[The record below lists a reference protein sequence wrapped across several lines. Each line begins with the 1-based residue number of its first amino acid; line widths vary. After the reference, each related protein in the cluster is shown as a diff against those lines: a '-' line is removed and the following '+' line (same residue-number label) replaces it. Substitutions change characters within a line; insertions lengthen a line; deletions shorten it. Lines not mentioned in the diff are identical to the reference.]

1 MGFQKAW
8 SERKL
13 EAAEDMQLYG
23 EGERTSSYKANSALN
38 TLYASDYGY
47 EEWKNIG
54 IAFKAAGGTLEDW
67 LAWCSIDAANY
78 EEHTAKR
85 LFESVSEDGAITANS
100 LWKRAWNA
108 GWDWR
113 EKYDKLPKVKQ
124 IPAPREFDGA
134 GEQAIAQLEAMFE
147 PDDYVNIVTKAT
159 LNKKGKWVP
168 SGYGRQFKR
177 DELCRTIRKYGLD
190 EALGDYNRE
199 AGVWL
204 RVNPMNGK
212 GVNDVDV
219 AACRNALV
227 ESDDMPLKDQERMF
241 FEMNLPIV
249 CITCSGG
256 KSLHAIVRVDA
267 DGRNHYA
274 DRVRY
279 LHEECEKT
287 GLTIDKANKN
297 PSRLTRLAGVMRG
310 GKEQT
315 LMHLRVG
322 ARDFSTWMTQEKN
335 AKLTYDYGIEP
346 MDMESP
352 IVLDEVLIEGV
363 MRRGDK
369 MCVAGPS
376 KAYKS
381 FSLIQLAIA
390 VSCGGKWL
398 GWRCKQGRVLYI
410 NCELR
415 GESFRSRVWEVASK
429 MDGARRESIAENMDV
444 WNMRGRTQPLETSKD
459 HIIEQAESRKYD
471 VIILDPIYK
480 LFAGDENSA
489 EEVSAFMLAMDELA
503 MRLHAS
509 VVYCHHHSKGAKG
522 GVSAQDRFSGSG
534 VFARDCD
541 ELIDV
546 SPLDLKDH
554 SVTEWGYEKTATA
567 WRIETVI
574 RDFEPKRPLDVVFEY
589 PVHHVDETGYL
600 SEFSLLSPQSVGG
613 NKSATTRREQR
624 DAKVVELEEYCAEY
638 YADNGTPLSS
648 AQLARVFE
656 KSPRTI
662 VNWANKSDELRV
674 EQYNNANYV
683 VLRDQK

>member
-1 MGFQKAW
+1 MGFQKAM

-13 EAAEDMQLYG
+13 EAAEDMHLYG
-23 EGERTSSYKANSALN
+23 EGERTSSFKANSALN

-78 EEHTAKR
+78 EERTATR

-108 GWDWR
+108 GWDWHER
-113 EKYDKLPKVKQ
+113 FDKLPKVAT
-124 IPAPREFDGA
+124 IPAARTFDSGS
-134 GEQAIAQLEAMFE
+134 EQAIAQLEAMFE

-177 DELCRTIRKYGLD
+177 AELCESIRKFGLD
-190 EALGDYNRE
+190 AVLGDYNRE

-204 RVNPMNGK
+204 RVNPMNGQ

-219 AACRNALV
+219 AECRNALV

-249 CITCSGG
+249 CITSSGG
-256 KSLHAIVRVDA
+256 KSLHAIVRIDA

-279 LHEECEKT
+279 LHEECEKA
-287 GLTIDKANKN
+287 GLTIDRANKN
-297 PSRLTRLAGVMRG
+297 PSRLTRLAGAARG
-310 GKEQT
+310 DKEQT

-322 ARDFSTWMTQEKN
+322 ARDFATWMAQEKN
-335 AKLTYDYGIEP
+335 ARLTYDYGIEP

-352 IVLDEVLIEGV
+352 IVLDEVLIKGV

-381 FSLIQLAIA
+381 FALIQLAIA
-390 VSCGGKWL
+390 VACGGKWF
-398 GWRCKQGRVLYI
+398 GWECRQGRVLYI

-415 GESFRSRVWEVASK
+415 GESFRNRVWEVASK
-429 MDGARRESIAENMDV
+429 MVGADRGAIAENMDV

-459 HIIEQAESRKYD
+459 RIIEQADSRKYD
-471 VIILDPIYK
+471 VVILDPIYK

-546 SPLDLKDH
+546 SPLDIKDH
-554 SVTEWGYEKTATA
+554 SVTEWGYESTATA

-600 SEFSLLSPQSVGG
+600 SEFSLLSPQSTGG
-613 NKSATTRREQR
+613 SKRGEQMAVER
-624 DAKVVELEEYCAEY
+624 DENAKKLEKYCTEY
-638 YADNGTPLSS
+638 YADNGTPLS
-648 AQLARVFE
+648 AVDLAKVFD
-656 KSPRTI
+656 KTPKTI
-662 VNWANKSDELRV
+662 KAWALRAEGLRV
-674 EQYNNANYV
+674 EVYGNANYV
-683 VLRDQK
+683 LMR